1 MAQWVLK
8 LNGEIFPRKTMRN
21 LTDDYL
27 LHESEVKKHSDFDAA
42 IKHHYGDSFNL
53 PAPCK
58 PNP

>member
-1 MAQWVLK
+1 
-8 LNGEIFPRKTMRN
+8 MRN

-27 LHESEVKKHSDFDAA
+27 LHESEVRKHSDFDAA